1 MVGWQ
6 IAGVIIAGFA
16 LAITLI
22 GVLVKLNVT
31 LTHVCDRLESHDNM
45 LLNIDKQNREEH
57 KEIHQELDEH
67 YDELAKH
74 ETRITILE
82 RSDK

>member
-16 LAITLI
+16 LAVTLI

-31 LTHVCDRLESHDNM
+31 LTHVCDRLETHDNT
-45 LLNIDKQNREEH
+45 LVTLDERNREEH
-57 KEIHQELDEH
+57 KEIHEELDEH
-67 YDELAKH
+67 YDELADH
-74 ETRITILE
+74 ATRIAILE

>member
-16 LAITLI
+16 LAVTLI

-31 LTHVCDRLESHDNM
+31 LTHVCDRLETHDNT
-45 LLNIDKQNREEH
+45 LATIDERNREEH
-57 KEIHQELDEH
+57 KEIHAELDEH
-67 YDELAKH
+67 YDELADH
-74 ETRITILE
+74 ETRITVLE